1 MAIWIDPSGE
11 ETRALEAA
19 TEWQGKKVIEIGC
32 GDGRLTQ
39 RLASLNPS
47 MIEALDADKAL
58 VRSARINLPAEY
70 VQKVKFQVGQ
80 AESLKFKPG
89 TFDTALFSWSL

>member
-1 MAIWIDPSGE
+1 MAIWIDPSGD
-11 ETRALEAA
+11 ETKALQAA

-32 GDGRLTQ
+32 VDGRLTQ

-47 MIEALDADKAL
+47 MIEALDTDKTL
-58 VRSARINLPAEY
+58 VGTARINLPAEY

-80 AESLKFKPG
+80 AESLKFRPG